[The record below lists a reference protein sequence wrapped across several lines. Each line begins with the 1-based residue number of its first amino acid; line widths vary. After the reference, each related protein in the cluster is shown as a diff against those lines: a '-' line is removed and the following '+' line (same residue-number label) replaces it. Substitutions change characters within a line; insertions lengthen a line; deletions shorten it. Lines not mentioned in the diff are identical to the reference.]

1 MSVTLNDAELL
12 LEEMGRIPII
22 EEKDKDRRYN
32 YIPIG
37 AFNTGELTIA
47 DIRPDFLVRVNDRGE
62 TYLSIKLDNYAK
74 RYSRSRRDG
83 MEDILGFYIIN
94 SSGKP
99 IVLMLNEPKI
109 AKPLPVGSAGPGP
122 AAAAAAGPAG
132 ARPRSFFSGIR
143 SYFSGS
149 KPLTAEEELARQARE
164 DRVRSKAEQLA
175 SARRITPMLGST
187 GNYSGGKS
195 KRRHTK
201 RRKSRKAR
209 KARKSRK

>member
-1 MSVTLNDAELL
+1 MSVTLNAAELL

-62 TYLSIKLDNYAK
+62 TYLSIKLDNFAK

-109 AKPLPVGSAGPGP
+109 AKPLPVGSAGPG
-122 AAAAAAGPAG
+122 AAAAGPAAG
-132 ARPRSFFSGIR
+132 TTRKSFLSGIR
-143 SYFSGS
+143 SYFSGTS
-149 KPLTAEEELARQARE
+149 SAADKARIAERNAKLIANGRAA
-164 DRVRSKAEQLA
+164 DSWS
-175 SARRITPMLGST
+175 SAGPPR
-187 GNYSGGKS
+187 YGGKS

-209 KARKSRK
+209 KSRK